1 MVIYD
6 RGQLGQAAKGR
17 GFVRV
22 LRERLAEIPHVLT
35 ISLYFQYVSMSQ
47 VFH

>member
-1 MVIYD
+1 MKSVLVRIQEFF
-6 RGQLGQAAKGR
+6 R
-17 GFVRV
+17 RV

>member
-17 GFVRV
+17 GFVRDIFEKSG
-22 LRERLAEIPHVLT
+22 RKGNQHDN
-35 ISLYFQYVSMSQ
+35 F
-47 VFH
+47 